1 MIPTRSDGDFTRQRT
16 SLRGARRSL
25 FLVTIALLLAALAC
39 SRGDVPLQEA
49 IGSGSMPSPTTAME
63 ENVSN
68 VESTETLEFIIP
80 TMMPE
85 VPEPVIT
92 PTFPPT
98 ATAQTDEQ
106 PETLAYEAQ
115 PGDSLYSVSVRFGVV
130 PEDITSTEP
139 LPDARGLINPGQWLF
154 IPDRIG
160 VTGPNEHLLPD
171 SEIVFSPHAVEFDVA
186 AFAGPYGGYLT
197 KYRESL
203 GAPFRP
209 GTEVLS
215 ISARDNSVNPRLLLA
230 LLEFESGWVTNPTA
244 PVGDEFSYP
253 MGHIAEQSPGLFRQ
267 LAWATNVLSN
277 GYYGWRAGTITEL
290 VFVDDTTMRLAP
302 DLNAGTVAIH
312 YYLSLDR
319 TQSEWEQALQDFI
332 DIYQDFFGDPWAY
345 EHPLY
350 EYGVEQPELILP
362 FLRGTVWALTGGP
375 HGAWER
381 DSAWAALDF
390 APASIESGCVK
401 SDAWVLAAAPGYII
415 RSEEG
420 VVILDMDGDGRE
432 QTGWVLLYLH
442 IATEDRIQAG
452 TFVETGDFI
461 GHPSCEGGT
470 ATGTHV
476 HLARK
481 YNGEWILADGPL
493 PFEMSGWIAVAGSKP
508 YQGALVKGDQI
519 VLACPCASHET
530 LIQR

>member
-1 MIPTRSDGDFTRQRT
+1 M
-16 SLRGARRSL
+16 
-25 FLVTIALLLAALAC
+25 TIAILLAALAC

-49 IGSGSMPSPTTAME
+49 IGSGSMPSPTKAIE
-63 ENVSN
+63 QDDSD
-68 VESTETLEFIIP
+68 VEPTETTEAILP
-80 TMMPE
+80 TVMRDA
-85 VPEPVIT
+85 PEPVVT

-98 ATAQTDEQ
+98 ATAQTDDE
-106 PETLAYEAQ
+106 PETLVYEAQ

-160 VTGPNEHLLPD
+160 ITGPNERLLPD
-171 SEIVFSPHAVEFDVA
+171 SEVIFSPHAVEFDVENFA
-186 AFAGPYGGYLT
+186 AQYGGYLT

-203 GAPFRP
+203 GAPWRP
-209 GTEVLS
+209 GAEVLS
-215 ISARDNSVNPRLLLA
+215 IAARDNSVNPRLMLA
-230 LLEFESGWVTNPTA
+230 LLEFESRWVTDPTA
-244 PVGDEFSYP
+244 PVGDKFSYP
-253 MGHIAEQSPGLFRQ
+253 LGRIAEQSPGLFRQ
-267 LAWATNVLSN
+267 LGWAANELGN
-277 GYYGWRAGTITEL
+277 GYYGWRAGAITEL
-290 VFVDDTTMRLAP
+290 TFSDGITMRLAP
-302 DLNAGTVAIH
+302 DLNAGTVAIQ
-312 YYLSLDR
+312 YYLSLNR
-319 TQSEWEQALQDFI
+319 TQAEWELALEEFI
-332 DIYQDFFGDPWAY
+332 EVYRDFFGDPWAY

-362 FLRGTVWALTGGP
+362 FLRGQVWAFTGGP

-401 SDAWVLAAAPGYII
+401 SDAWVLATAPGYII
-415 RSEEG
+415 RSDEG
-420 VVILDMDGDGRE
+420 VVVLDMDGDGRE

-452 TFVETGDFI
+452 IYVETGDFI

-493 PFEMSGWIAVAGSKP
+493 PFVMSDWIPVAGAKP

-519 VLACPCASHET
+519 VFACPCASHET